1 MSAPGDPGPPCV
13 GFVAGRRL
21 GNAVR
26 RNRAKR
32 RLRAAMERVTAAPGM
47 MYVVIAGTEVIDA
60 DFDRLVGWLR
70 AAMAAGGN
78 EEEDA

>member
-1 MSAPGDPGPPCV
+1 
-13 GFVAGRRL
+13 
-21 GNAVR
+21 
-26 RNRAKR
+26 
-32 RLRAAMERVTAAPGM
+32 MERVTAAPGM

-70 AAMAAGGN
+70 AAIAGGN

>member
-1 MSAPGDPGPPCV
+1 
-13 GFVAGRRL
+13 
-21 GNAVR
+21 
-26 RNRAKR
+26 
-32 RLRAAMERVTAAPGM
+32 MERVTAAPGM